1 MFQMEEERELRLFN
15 HIHQDSK
22 IQIMGV
28 PTKLREGKGGTAFML
43 RSNSWGLP
51 KPGQKPG

>member
-1 MFQMEEERELRLFN
+1 
-15 HIHQDSK
+15 
-22 IQIMGV
+22 MGV